1 MSDNI
6 REIEVLKA
14 KYARNA
20 DAVFRTSGSV
30 AAATALADLFTDDG
44 TLNLGPFGTYSGR
57 TNLLNAFET
66 ILPAGTAWS
75 THYIVS
81 PIITGD
87 DDHATGDWYF
97 AIYMVPKSPAHAPV
111 VPIYGGYKDKYE
123 KVHGVWKIK
132 ESVSL
137 FFTPPT

>member
-1 MSDNI
+1 MSDQI
-6 REIEVLKA
+6 EIQELKA
-14 KYARNA
+14 TYARHA

-30 AAATALADLFTDDG
+30 AAATALADLFTHDG

-57 TNLLNAFET
+57 ADLLNAFQT

-81 PIITGD
+81 PIIEVSGD
-87 DDHATGDWYF
+87 DATGDWYYL
-97 AIYMVPKSPAHAPV
+97 IQMVPRTPAHAPV
-111 VPIYGGYKDKYE
+111 VTIYGGYKDKYK
-123 KVHGVWKIK
+123 KVHGHWKIQ

>member
-1 MSDNI
+1 MSDQI
-6 REIEVLKA
+6 EIQELKA
-14 KYARNA
+14 KYARYA
-20 DAVFRTSGSV
+20 DAVFRTSGRV

-57 TNLLNAFET
+57 ADLLNAFQT

-81 PIITGD
+81 PIINVSGSD
-87 DDHATGDWYF
+87 ATGDWYYL
-97 AIYMVPKSPAHAPV
+97 IQMVPRTPPHAPV
-111 VPIYGGYKDKYE
+111 IPIYGGYQDKYK
-123 KVHGVWKIK
+123 KVHGQWKIQ
-132 ESVSL
+132 ESISL